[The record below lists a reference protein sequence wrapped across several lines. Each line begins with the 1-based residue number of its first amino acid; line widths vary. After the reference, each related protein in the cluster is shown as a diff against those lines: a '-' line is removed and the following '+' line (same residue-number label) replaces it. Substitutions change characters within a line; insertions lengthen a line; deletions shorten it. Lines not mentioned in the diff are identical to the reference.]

1 MVVALL
7 VLSLAMMA
15 GGLFAMI
22 LGWDIVLL
30 ERGWAMVIAGSVSA
44 SGGAILLGLVAVL
57 GRLGRMESDLEILR
71 ERARGAELPLPPSP
85 VVDPVALAASGLL
98 VGGATEKERSDERAD
113 AEPLPHSSVE
123 PQDRSGG
130 EPPAPAAHGTADEG
144 RRPEGPPAGIGRQGR
159 FPAPPPVGPPEPRSA
174 APEDLFEN
182 GLPRRGGASA
192 GETPESAGPEWA
204 RGTPESEPPKPDWA
218 TDKADEAPPS
228 PAGRPT
234 VIGTYNSGGNRYVM
248 FSDGSIEAETP
259 DGTFRFGS
267 LDELKEFIAS
277 GGEAGSPT

>member
-57 GRLGRMESDLEILR
+57 GRLVRMESDLELLR
-71 ERARGAELPLPPSP
+71 ERARGVDLPLPPSP
-85 VVDPVALAASGLL
+85 VVDPVSLVASGLL
-98 VGGATEKERSDERAD
+98 VGGGAEKERGDEKAD
-113 AEPLPHSSVE
+113 TESLPQMV
-123 PQDRSGG
+123 DDG
-130 EPPAPAAHGTADEG
+130 E
-144 RRPEGPPAGIGRQGR
+144 RPEGNAPGIEREGR
-159 FPAPPPVGPPEPRSA
+159 FPESHPGGSAPGSA
-174 APEDLFEN
+174 VPEDVFEN
-182 GLPRRGGASA
+182 RLTRRGG
-192 GETPESAGPEWA
+192 GPDDEMPEDARPERA
-204 RGTPESEPPKPDWA
+204 RGTQESEPPKPDWA
-218 TDKADEAPPS
+218 TDKSDESPSAPPAPPS
-228 PAGRPT
+228 APAGRPT

-259 DGTFRFGS
+259 DGTFKFGS

-277 GGEAGSPT
+277 GGEAGSST